1 MRIKQNKR
9 VIEEAEMDM
18 TPMIDIVFQLLIFF
32 LLSAKFIALEGQLS
46 SYLPKD
52 RGLQASFSKIEP
64 DEVMFFL
71 EWVADPVNE
80 KTGRV
85 RCQTINYKPT
95 PGASSGEDHEFES
108 QDATVTNGMNG
119 QVEYGPHRQL
129 VQYGEVLGMP
139 GYHIPNFTTIEDY
152 LNFRHGLYETTG
164 SSKSIPVTIK
174 VSDNVPMQMVTNIV
188 DICTRIGIT
197 NVTIAAKEI
206 PIE

>member
-1 MRIKQNKR
+1 MRIKKNKR

-64 DEVMFFL
+64 DEVIFFL

-85 RCQTINYKPT
+85 RCQTINYKPN
-95 PGASSGEDHEFES
+95 PGAPSGADHEFES
-108 QDATVTNGMNG
+108 QDATGG
-119 QVEYGPHRQL
+119 QVEYGPDRQL
-129 VQYGEVLGMP
+129 VEYGEPRMP
-139 GYHIPNFTTIEDY
+139 GYHIPNFTNIEDY
-152 LNFRHGLYETTG
+152 LNFRHGLYETKG
-164 SSKSIPVTIK
+164 SGKSIPVTINVK
-174 VSDNVPMQMVTNIV
+174 DNVPMQMVANIV

>member
-9 VIEEAEMDM
+9 VIEKADMDM

-64 DEVMFFL
+64 DEVIFFL
-71 EWVADPVNE
+71 EWVADPVND

-85 RCQTINYKPT
+85 RCQTINYKPK
-95 PGASSGEDHEFES
+95 PGVSGEDHEFES
-108 QDATVTNGMNG
+108 QDATVGR
-119 QVEYGPHRQL
+119 VEYGPDRRL
-129 VQYGEVLGMP
+129 VQYGEGIDMP
-139 GYHIPNFTTIEDY
+139 GYHIPNFINIEDY
-152 LNFRHGLYETTG
+152 LNFRHGMYETKG
-164 SSKSIPVTIK
+164 SGKSIPVTIN
-174 VSDNVPMQMVTNIV
+174 VSDNAPMQMVANIV

>member
-9 VIEEAEMDM
+9 VIEEAELDM

-64 DEVMFFL
+64 DEVIFFL
-71 EWVADPVNE
+71 EWVADPVND

-85 RCQTINYKPT
+85 RCQTINYKPN
-95 PGASSGEDHEFES
+95 PGATSGQDHEFES
-108 QDATVTNGMNG
+108 QDATAG
-119 QVEYGPHRQL
+119 QIEYGPDRRL
-129 VQYGEVLGMP
+129 VQYGEGIDMP
-139 GYHIPNFTTIEDY
+139 GYHIPNFTNIEDY
-152 LNFRHGLYETTG
+152 LNFRHGLYETKG
-164 SSKSIPVTIK
+164 SGKSIPVTIN
-174 VSDNVPMQMVTNIV
+174 VSDNVPMQMVANIV

-206 PIE
+206 PID

>member
-9 VIEEAEMDM
+9 VIEESKLDM

-64 DEVMFFL
+64 DEVIFFL
-71 EWVADPVNE
+71 EWVADPVND

-85 RCQTINYKPT
+85 RCQTINYKPS
-95 PGASSGEDHEFES
+95 PGAASGQDHEFES
-108 QDATVTNGMNG
+108 QDATVG
-119 QVEYGPHRQL
+119 QIEYGPDRRL
-129 VQYGEVLGMP
+129 VQYGEGVDMP
-139 GYHIPNFTTIEDY
+139 GYHIPNFTNIEDY
-152 LNFRHGLYETTG
+152 LNFRHGLYETKG
-164 SSKSIPVTIK
+164 SGKSIPVTIN
-174 VSDNVPMQMVTNIV
+174 VSDNVPMQMVANIV

-206 PIE
+206 PID

>member
-9 VIEEAEMDM
+9 VIEESELDM

-52 RGLQASFSKIEP
+52 RGLAPSFAKIEP
-64 DEVMFFL
+64 DEVIFFL
-71 EWVADPVNE
+71 DWVPDAADP
-80 KTGRV
+80 KKLTGRV

-95 PGASSGEDHEFES
+95 PGAASGQDHEFDS
-108 QDATVTNGMNG
+108 VDATSGKVP
-119 QVEYGPHRQL
+119 YGPGGRTVTYKGTL
-129 VQYGEVLGMP
+129 AEEMP
-139 GYHIPNFTTIEDY
+139 GYHVPNFINIEDY
-152 LNFRHGLYETTG
+152 LNFRHGLYETKG
-164 SSKSIPVTIK
+164 SGKSIPVTIN
-174 VSDNVPMQMVTNIV
+174 VSDEVPMQMVANIV

-206 PIE
+206 PID

>member
-9 VIEEAEMDM
+9 VIEEAELDM

-64 DEVMFFL
+64 DEVIFFL
-71 EWVADPVNE
+71 EWVADPVND

-85 RCQTINYKPT
+85 RCQTINYKPN
-95 PGASSGEDHEFES
+95 PGATSGQDHEFES
-108 QDATVTNGMNG
+108 QDATVG
-119 QVEYGPHRQL
+119 QIEYGPDRRL
-129 VQYGEVLGMP
+129 VQYGEGIDMP
-139 GYHIPNFTTIEDY
+139 GYHIPNFTNIEDY
-152 LNFRHGLYETTG
+152 LNFRHGLYETKG
-164 SSKSIPVTIK
+164 SGKSIPVTIN
-174 VSDNVPMQMVTNIV
+174 VSDNVPMQMVANIV

-206 PIE
+206 PID

>member
-9 VIEEAEMDM
+9 VIEESELEM

-64 DEVMFFL
+64 DEVIFFL
-71 EWVADPVNE
+71 EWVADPVND

-85 RCQTINYKPT
+85 RCQTINYKPS
-95 PGASSGEDHEFES
+95 PGATSGQDHEFES
-108 QDATVTNGMNG
+108 QDATVG
-119 QVEYGPHRQL
+119 QVEYGPDRRL
-129 VQYGEVLGMP
+129 VQYGEGVDMP
-139 GYHIPNFTTIEDY
+139 GYHIPNFMNIEDY
-152 LNFRHGLYETTG
+152 LNFRHGLYETKG
-164 SSKSIPVTIK
+164 SGKSIPVTIN
-174 VSDNVPMQMVTNIV
+174 VSDNVPMQMVANIV

-206 PIE
+206 PID

>member
-9 VIEEAEMDM
+9 VIEESELDM

-52 RGLQASFSKIEP
+52 RGLQAAFSKIEP
-64 DEVMFFL
+64 DEVIFFL
-71 EWVADPVNE
+71 EWVADPVND

-85 RCQTINYKPT
+85 RCQTINYKPS
-95 PGASSGEDHEFES
+95 PGAASGQDHEFES
-108 QDATVTNGMNG
+108 QDATVG
-119 QVEYGPHRQL
+119 QIEYGPDRRL
-129 VQYGEVLGMP
+129 VQYGEGVDMP
-139 GYHIPNFTTIEDY
+139 GYHIPNFTNIEDY
-152 LNFRHGLYETTG
+152 LNFRHGLYETKG
-164 SSKSIPVTIK
+164 SGKSIPVTIN
-174 VSDNVPMQMVTNIV
+174 VSDNVPMQMVANIV

-206 PIE
+206 PID

>member
-71 EWVADPVNE
+71 EWVADPVND

-85 RCQTINYKPT
+85 RCQTINYKPS
-95 PGASSGEDHEFES
+95 PGAASGQDHEFES
-108 QDATVTNGMNG
+108 QDATVDRI
-119 QVEYGPHRQL
+119 EYGPDRRL
-129 VQYGEVLGMP
+129 VQYGEGIDMP
-139 GYHIPNFTTIEDY
+139 GYHIPNFTNIEDY
-152 LNFRHGLYETTG
+152 LNFRHGLYETKG
-164 SSKSIPVTIK
+164 SGKSIPVTIN
-174 VSDNVPMQMVTNIV
+174 VSDNVPMQMVANIV

>member
-9 VIEEAEMDM
+9 VIEESELDM

-64 DEVMFFL
+64 DEVIFFL
-71 EWVADPVNE
+71 EWVADPVND

-85 RCQTINYKPT
+85 RCQTINYKR
-95 PGASSGEDHEFES
+95 PGETSGEDHEFES
-108 QDATVTNGMNG
+108 QDATAG
-119 QVEYGPHRQL
+119 QVEYGPDRQL

-139 GYHIPNFTTIEDY
+139 GYHIPNFTNIEDY
-152 LNFRHGLYETTG
+152 LHFRHGLYETKG
-164 SSKSIPVTIK
+164 SGKSIPVTIN
-174 VSDNVPMQMVTNIV
+174 VEDNVPMQMVANIV

-206 PIE
+206 PID

>member
-1 MRIKQNKR
+1 
-9 VIEEAEMDM
+9 
-18 TPMIDIVFQLLIFF
+18 
-32 LLSAKFIALEGQLS
+32 
-46 SYLPKD
+46 
-52 RGLQASFSKIEP
+52 
-64 DEVMFFL
+64 
-71 EWVADPVNE
+71 
-80 KTGRV
+80 
-85 RCQTINYKPT
+85 
-95 PGASSGEDHEFES
+95 
-108 QDATVTNGMNG
+108 
-119 QVEYGPHRQL
+119 
-129 VQYGEVLGMP
+129 MP

>member
-9 VIEEAEMDM
+9 VIEESELDM

-64 DEVMFFL
+64 DEVIFFL
-71 EWVADPVNE
+71 EWVADPVND

-85 RCQTINYKPT
+85 RCQTINYKPS
-95 PGASSGEDHEFES
+95 PGAASGQDHEFES
-108 QDATVTNGMNG
+108 QDATVG
-119 QVEYGPHRQL
+119 QIEYGPDRRL
-129 VQYGEVLGMP
+129 VQYGEGVDMP
-139 GYHIPNFTTIEDY
+139 GYHIPNFTNIEDY
-152 LNFRHGLYETTG
+152 LNFRHGLYETKG
-164 SSKSIPVTIK
+164 SGKSIPVTIN
-174 VSDNVPMQMVTNIV
+174 VSDNVQMQMVANIV

-206 PIE
+206 PID

>member
-9 VIEEAEMDM
+9 VIEEAELDM

-64 DEVMFFL
+64 DEVIFFL
-71 EWVADPVNE
+71 EWVPDPVRE
-80 KTGRV
+80 ETGRV
-85 RCQTINYKPT
+85 RCQTINYKAT
-95 PGASSGEDHEFES
+95 PGADSGQDHEFES
-108 QDATVTNGMNG
+108 QDATNG
-119 QVEYGPHRQL
+119 QVEYGPDRQL
-129 VQYGEVLGMP
+129 VEYGDIHVP
-139 GYHIPNFTTIEDY
+139 GYHIPNFTNIEDY
-152 LNFRHGLYETTG
+152 LNFRHGLYETQG
-164 SSKSIPVTIK
+164 SGKSIPVTIN
-174 VSDNVPMQMVTNIV
+174 VSDNVPMQMVANIV

-206 PIE
+206 PID